1 MTARCNLIVDSC
13 CDLPFDVVDR
23 DGVYLIEFPFL
34 FGEEE
39 HLDDLGR
46 SMSAH
51 DFFERMRAG
60 EQPTTAQVSI
70 SAFTQA
76 FETAA
81 QSGVPTV
88 YLSFSSGLS
97 GSYDVSTIVY
107 DQVKERY
114 PDMELHIVDTKLA
127 SVAEA
132 LLVYE
137 AIRQRESGLTA
148 AELAAWANEAR
159 YFVNALFMVD
169 DLESLRR
176 GGRIPDSVAYAGA
189 KLDVK
194 PLLTIGTDGKLS
206 LKGVARGRKKAIKQL
221 VEYYFERR
229 DESDFSQCVVTG
241 HADCPKD
248 MERLHDAVTKQDE
261 GVLFMDSA
269 IGPVIGSHVGPDMLA
284 IVFWGKDRREDLSV
298 ADRIA
303 RKVKGA

>member
-107 DQVKERY
+107 DRVKERY

-148 AELAAWANEAR
+148 AELAAWASEAR

-261 GVLFMDSA
+261 SVLFMDSA